1 MKNKF
6 LRRLV
11 EHLINCK
18 PLTGGMYF
26 GLSQFTTNISSFTIY
41 KLGRRMFTPV
51 ESLESDIEFNSE
63 EIEIKQYGQLQY
75 LNGNLNG

>member
-1 MKNKF
+1 
-6 LRRLV
+6 
-11 EHLINCK
+11 
-18 PLTGGMYF
+18 MYF
-26 GLSQFTTNISSFTIY
+26 GLSQFTTNISNFTIS

-51 ESLESDIEFNSE
+51 ESLESDMEFNSE